1 MFKAILVNKGNSKK
15 IPLNAT
21 GKNTKENLGC
31 TKEDWENLFS
41 VFEDINGTKYVMCHG
56 TKDGFLVYKGFAVT
70 GYDIYDSCI
79 NRGFIH
85 EGEPVIIVCCYGKTV
100 ATETAKCTYYIKDR
114 KYNFSFF
121 NTDALPMTCCKT
133 ILNNG
138 LVRVNLYTSKNVIER
153 KINELKSSF

>member
-1 MFKAILVNKGNSKK
+1 MYKSIIISKETSK
-15 IPLNAT
+15 SIPLNAS
-21 GKNTKENLGC
+21 GKNYKENLGC
-31 TKEDWENLFS
+31 TKADWDNIFI

-56 TKDGFLVYKGFAVT
+56 TSDGWLVYKGFAVS
-70 GYDIYDSCI
+70 GYDIYDSCVR
-79 NRGFIH
+79 RGFIND
-85 EGEPVIIVCCYGKTV
+85 GEHINIICCYGKTV
-100 ATETAKCTYYIKDR
+100 EKITAEHKFYNEDR